1 LVLTGNND
9 MAVSLEVPFWRFAL
23 NKWGSEKV
31 QLDQLDSD
39 GLADAAHCAGEAFL
53 WEPTVASHFISQ

>member
-1 LVLTGNND
+1 

-39 GLADAAHCAGEAFL
+39 GLADAAHSAGEAFL